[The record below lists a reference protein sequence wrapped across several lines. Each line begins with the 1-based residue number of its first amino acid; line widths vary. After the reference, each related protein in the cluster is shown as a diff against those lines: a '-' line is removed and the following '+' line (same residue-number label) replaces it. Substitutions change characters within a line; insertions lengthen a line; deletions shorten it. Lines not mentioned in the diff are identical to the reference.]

1 MIKELNIEPYTK
13 SLKDVGVF
21 LDNFEFKKV
30 KTKYTKGD
38 DWTAISFHGY
48 GNHPLDILKPG
59 VLKSSVKIDTKLQYT
74 SLINLE
80 EMKPILEI
88 LDKLPCRYERVRF
101 MKLTKGKVIGK
112 HSDKI
117 DKDIESKKIVRI
129 HIPIRT
135 NNDVIF
141 TLYENAK
148 DKQGQDHN
156 LKTGHFYYTDVS
168 KPHAV
173 QNNSKEDRIHL
184 VVDCLLNSQ
193 LVTLTGVTAW
203 LGPSSMI

>member
-1 MIKELNIEPYTK
+1 MIIKQLNIEPYTK
-13 SLKDVGVF
+13 SLQDVGTF
-21 LDNFEFKKV
+21 LDNLEFKKV

-48 GNHPLDILKPG
+48 GRHPLDILKPG

-74 SLINLE
+74 TLINLE
-80 EMKPILEI
+80 EMKPILKI
-88 LDKLPCRYERVRF
+88 LKKLPCTFERVRF
-101 MKLTKGKVIGK
+101 MKLVAGKVIGK

-117 DKDIESKKIVRI
+117 DKDITSGRIVRV

-135 NNDVIF
+135 NEDVIF
-141 TLYENAK
+141 TLYESSK
-148 DKQGQDHN
+148 DRIGNEHN

-173 QNNSKEDRIHL
+173 RNNSNVDRIHL
-184 VVDCLLNSQ
+184 VVDCYQNSS
-193 LVTLTGVTAW
+193 LRTFIA
-203 LGPSSMI
+203 

>member
-1 MIKELNIEPYTK
+1 MIKELNVKPYK
-13 SLKDVGVF
+13 GSLVKVSKF

-38 DWTAISFHGY
+38 DWTALSFHGY
-48 GNHPLDILKPG
+48 GSHPLDILKPG

-74 SLINLE
+74 TLKDE
-80 EMKPILEI
+80 VVMKPILDI
-88 LDKLPCRYERVRF
+88 LEKLPCTYERVRF
-101 MKLTKGKVIGK
+101 MKLVKGKVIGK

-117 DKDIESKKIVRI
+117 DKDIESKKIIRV

-141 TLYENAK
+141 TLYESTK

-156 LKTGHFYYTDVS
+156 LKTGYFYYTDVS

-173 QNNSKEDRIHL
+173 QNNSNIDRIHL
-184 VVDCLLNSQ
+184 VVDCIRNTQ
-193 LVTLTGVTAW
+193 LSTL
-203 LGPSSMI
+203 LGPIA

>member
-1 MIKELNIEPYTK
+1 MIFKELDIKPYANILALDEAA
-13 SLKDVGVF
+13 LF
-21 LDNFEFKKV
+21 LDELEFKKV

-48 GNHPLDILKPG
+48 GSDILDILKPG

-74 SLINLE
+74 SLYYE
-80 EMKPILEI
+80 PVMDPILDI
-88 LDKLPCRYERVRF
+88 LEKLPCTYERVRF
-101 MKLTKGKVIGK
+101 MKLVAGKVIGK

-117 DKDIESKKIVRI
+117 DKDIESGKIIRV

-135 NNDVIF
+135 NEDVIF
-141 TLYENAK
+141 TLYESTK
-148 DKQGQDHN
+148 DKIGNEHN

-173 QNNSKEDRIHL
+173 RNNSNVDRIHL
-184 VVDCLLNSQ
+184 VVDCHANSA
-193 LVTLTGVTAW
+193 LRTLIA
-203 LGPSSMI
+203 

>member
-88 LDKLPCRYERVRF
+88 LQKLPCTYERVRF
-101 MKLTKGKVIGK
+101 MKLVKGKVIGK

-117 DKDIESKKIVRI
+117 DKDIESKKIIRI

-135 NNDVIF
+135 NKDVIF
-141 TLYENAK
+141 TLYESSK

-173 QNNSKEDRIHL
+173 QNNSNEDRIHL
-184 VVDCLLNSQ
+184 VVDCVKNTQLSTLLS
-193 LVTLTGVTAW
+193 VIA
-203 LGPSSMI
+203 

>member
-1 MIKELNIEPYTK
+1 MIKELNIEPYK
-13 SLKDVGVF
+13 NSLEKISTF

-38 DWTAISFHGY
+38 DWTALSFHGY

-74 SLINLE
+74 TLINLE

-88 LDKLPCRYERVRF
+88 LDKLPCSYERVRF

-117 DKDIESKKIVRI
+117 DKDIDSGKIIRV
-129 HIPIRT
+129 HVPIRT
-135 NNDVIF
+135 NENVIF

-148 DKQGQDHN
+148 DKKGQEHN

-173 QNNSKEDRIHL
+173 RNNSNIDRIHL
-184 VVDCLLNSQ
+184 VVDCHANSA
-193 LVTLTGVTAW
+193 LRTLIA
-203 LGPSSMI
+203 

>member
-1 MIKELNIEPYTK
+1 MIKQLNIKPYTK
-13 SLKDVGVF
+13 SLQGVGTF

-48 GNHPLDILKPG
+48 GRHPLDILKPG

-74 SLINLE
+74 TLINLE
-80 EMKPILEI
+80 EMKPILKI
-88 LDKLPCRYERVRF
+88 LEKLPCTFERVRF
-101 MKLTKGKVIGK
+101 MKLVAGKVIGK

-117 DKDIESKKIVRI
+117 DKDITSGKIVRV

-135 NNDVIF
+135 NEDVIF
-141 TLYENAK
+141 TLYESTK
-148 DKQGQDHN
+148 DKIGNEHN

-173 QNNSKEDRIHL
+173 RNNSNVDRIHL
-184 VVDCLLNSQ
+184 VVDCYQNSS
-193 LVTLTGVTAW
+193 LRTFIA
-203 LGPSSMI
+203 

>member
-1 MIKELNIEPYTK
+1 MKLTRPIIKEL
-13 SLKDVGVF
+13 SLEAYNDTSILNSVAAN
-21 LDNFEFKKV
+21 LDNMDFKKV
-30 KTKYTKGD
+30 KTKYAKGGWD
-38 DWTAISFHGY
+38 ALSLHGY

-59 VLKSSVKIDTKLQYT
+59 VLKSSVKIDKELQYT

-117 DKDIESKKIVRI
+117 DKDIESGNIFRI

-135 NNDVIF
+135 NKDVIF
-141 TLYENAK
+141 TLYESSR
-148 DKQGQDHN
+148 DKQGHDHN

-173 QNNSKEDRIHL
+173 RNTSKEDRIHL
-184 VVDCLLNSQ
+184 VVDCKANSAIRS
-193 LVTLTGVTAW
+193 LIA
-203 LGPSSMI
+203 